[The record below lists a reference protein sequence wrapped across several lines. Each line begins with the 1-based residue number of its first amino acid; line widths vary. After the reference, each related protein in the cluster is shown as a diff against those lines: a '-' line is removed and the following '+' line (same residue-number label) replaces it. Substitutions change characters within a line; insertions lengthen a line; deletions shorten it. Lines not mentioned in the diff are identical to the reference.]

1 MSPCSSHLKG
11 AGPSLQRG
19 SSKKVEQIHNLYS
32 IQSPIFN
39 YTMKFQNLVSAL
51 ALSGLSMGATSTDTA
66 SAAVTTYSL
75 VISRY
80 GAFFTKVM
88 TSTVGQ
94 SIDYVD
100 QYMSDSNI
108 LAYTIGDSSG
118 SASFYSRASV
128 LSSESS
134 ASAASASATATTTE
148 SSSSEEETSTS
159 ASETSTESSS
169 SSTSSSNG
177 AAGLQLGTVSAAMGL
192 SLCLMLL

>member
-1 MSPCSSHLKG
+1 
-11 AGPSLQRG
+11 
-19 SSKKVEQIHNLYS
+19 
-32 IQSPIFN
+32 
-39 YTMKFQNLVSAL
+39 MKFQNLASVL

-100 QYMSDSNI
+100 QYLSDSNI

-118 SASFYSRASV
+118 SAAFYSRASV

-134 ASAASASATATTTE
+134 ASAAKAEATATTTTE

-177 AAGLQLGTVSAAMGL
+177 AAGLQLGTISAAMGL
-192 SLCLMLL
+192 SVCLMLL